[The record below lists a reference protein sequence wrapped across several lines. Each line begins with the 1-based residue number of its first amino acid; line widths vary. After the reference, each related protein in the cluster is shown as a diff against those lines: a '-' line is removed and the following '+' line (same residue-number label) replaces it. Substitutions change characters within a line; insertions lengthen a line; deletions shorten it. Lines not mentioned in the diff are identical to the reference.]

1 MDNLEKVFF
10 FAVAVK
16 SIVEYV
22 ATWFVDGK
30 IEWKQIASCI
40 GGILVAIFFGLDAFE
55 GLGIASRV
63 PFVSIVLTGVVIS
76 GGSNMVYDL
85 FSGKKPKKL
94 VINDGD
100 SVADIYEKG

>member
-1 MDNLEKVFF
+1 MENLEKVFF

-30 IEWKQIASCI
+30 IEWKQITTCVV
-40 GGILVAIFFGLDAFE
+40 GIMIALFFNLDAFE
-55 GLGIASRV
+55 GLGIASRFPV
-63 PFVSIVLTGVVIS
+63 VSIVLTGIVIS

-85 FSGKKPKKL
+85 FSGKKAKKL
-94 VINDGD
+94 IINDGEE
-100 SVADIYEKG
+100 VADIYEKG